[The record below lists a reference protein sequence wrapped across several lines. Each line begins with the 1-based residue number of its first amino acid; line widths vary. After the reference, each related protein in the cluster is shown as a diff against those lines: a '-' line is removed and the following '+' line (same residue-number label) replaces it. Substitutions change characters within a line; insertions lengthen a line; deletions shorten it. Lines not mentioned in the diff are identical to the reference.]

1 MNILL
6 HNAHSIDPKYSQQI
20 LACIS
25 GLIRNELNLNDTES
39 KIIDIRRN
47 GVVVA
52 RICIKKALNEYHI
65 GLEVAS

>member
-47 GVVVA
+47 GAVVA
-52 RICIKKALNEYHI
+52 HICIQKNSTDYSISLKEAL
-65 GLEVAS
+65 